1 MKAGGCLLKILVFLV
16 VFPLVLVMPPVALA
30 IFMFLAFT
38 LHFYRKG

>member
-1 MKAGGCLLKILVFLV
+1 MKAVGCILKTLVFLI

-30 IFMFLAFT
+30 IFLFLAFT

>member
-1 MKAGGCLLKILVFLV
+1 MKTGGCVLKIVLFLV
-16 VFPLVLVMPPVALA
+16 VFPLVLVMPPLALA